1 MSPEPLRVLLIEDS
15 PDDAALFER
24 ELGRSGRD
32 LTLERVETEAT
43 LRSALAKVR
52 WDAILCDY
60 NLPGFGAMAALAV
73 LQETGN
79 DIPFI
84 VVSGTVGEETAVEA
98 LKAGAHDFVM
108 KDRLARLLPAISR
121 EIREAEVRRERR
133 QAMEDLRR
141 AVEVRDE
148 FLSVASHELRTPL
161 TALDLQIDFALRLS
175 RGQTQGGLGA
185 GETLLHQVGVK
196 LERAA
201 RQVDRIAALIDNL
214 LDVTLMASGRLVL
227 TQRRVD
233 LTMLVGELVDRLRE
247 SSEKQCADIR
257 VDAADTVI
265 GFWDQLLI
273 ESVVSNLLSNAIK
286 FGAGRPIVVTVA
298 AVDAKARLTVADHGI
313 GIDPE
318 ARDRIFERFGRG
330 VSERHYGGF
339 GLGLW
344 VARQAVEA
352 HGGTIQVSSAFGS
365 GSTFVVELPMP
376 NERDQNRPTGSN
388 DRAPL

>member
-1 MSPEPLRVLLIEDS
+1 
-15 PDDAALFER
+15 
-24 ELGRSGRD
+24 
-32 LTLERVETEAT
+32 
-43 LRSALAKVR
+43 
-52 WDAILCDY
+52 
-60 NLPGFGAMAALAV
+60 MAALAV

-84 VVSGTVGEETAVEA
+84 VVSGSVGEETAVEA

-175 RGQTQGGLGA
+175 RGQTQGGLSA

-233 LTMLVGELVDRLRE
+233 LTMLVEELVDRARE
-247 SSEKQCADIR
+247 SSERKCADIR
-257 VDAADTVI
+257 VDAADTVT
-265 GFWDQLLI
+265 GFWDPLLI
-273 ESVVSNLLSNAIK
+273 ESVVNNLLSNAIK

-298 AVDAKARLTVADHGI
+298 AVDAKARVSVADHGI
-313 GIDPE
+313 GIELE
-318 ARDRIFERFGRG
+318 AQDRIFERFGRA

-365 GSTFVVELPMP
+365 GSTFVVELPML
-376 NERDQNRPTGSN
+376 NERDQNRHTGV
-388 DRAPL
+388 